1 MKINE
6 FAPSSSIFN
15 DMRMQIESGEKTDEK
30 NSDFFAV
37 LKDKLDSINEKQIT
51 AENTTQSF
59 ISGEEVDVHKVMLD
73 AEEAKLSLEL
83 AVQMRNKIVEAYQ
96 ELNRMQL

>member
-1 MKINE
+1 MRINE
-6 FAPSSSIFN
+6 FTPLSSMFE
-15 DMRMQIESGEKTDEK
+15 DMKIYGGVENKPNEKE
-30 NSDFFAV
+30 SDFFSV
-37 LKDKLDSINEKQIT
+37 LKDKLDAVNEKQIT
-51 AENTTQSF
+51 SENTTSAF

-96 ELNRMQL
+96 EINRMQL

>member
-1 MKINE
+1 MRINE
-6 FAPSSSIFN
+6 FTPLSSIFEDVKIHKEVEN
-15 DMRMQIESGEKTDEK
+15 KSDEK
-30 NSDFFAV
+30 EGNFFAI
-37 LKDKLDSINEKQIT
+37 LKDKLDAVNEKQIT
-51 AENTTQSF
+51 SENTTSAF

>member
-15 DMRMQIESGEKTDEK
+15 DMRMQTDRENKTDEK
-30 NSDFFAV
+30 SGGFSSV

-83 AVQMRNKIVEAYQ
+83 AVQVRNKIVEAYQ

>member
-1 MKINE
+1 MIINE
-6 FAPSSSIFN
+6 FTPVRSAFE
-15 DMRMQIESGEKTDEK
+15 DMRIQKEVG
-30 NSDFFAV
+30 NSSNEEEQSFSTI
-37 LKDKLDSINEKQIT
+37 LKDKLDEVNEKQIT
-51 AENTTQSF
+51 AENTTSAF
-59 ISGEEVDVHKVMLD
+59 VSGEEVNIHKVMLD

>member
-1 MKINE
+1 MRINE
-6 FAPSSSIFN
+6 FTPLSSMFE
-15 DMRMQIESGEKTDEK
+15 DMKIYGGVENKSNEKE
-30 NSDFFAV
+30 NDFFAV
-37 LKDKLDSINEKQIT
+37 LKDKLDAVNEKQVT
-51 AENTTQSF
+51 SENTTSAF

-96 ELNRMQL
+96 EINRMQL

>member
-1 MKINE
+1 MRINE
-6 FAPSSSIFN
+6 FTPLSSMFE
-15 DMRMQIESGEKTDEK
+15 DMKIYGGVENKSNEKE
-30 NSDFFAV
+30 SDFFSV
-37 LKDKLDSINEKQIT
+37 LKDKLDGINEKQIT
-51 AENTTQSF
+51 SENTTSAF

-96 ELNRMQL
+96 EINRMQL

>member
-6 FAPSSSIFN
+6 FTPLSSMFE
-15 DMRMQIESGEKTDEK
+15 DMKIYGGVENKSNEKE
-30 NSDFFAV
+30 SDFFSV
-37 LKDKLDSINEKQIT
+37 LKDKLDGINEKQIT
-51 AENTTQSF
+51 SENTTSAF

-96 ELNRMQL
+96 EINRMQL

>member
-6 FAPSSSIFN
+6 FAPSSSIFD
-15 DMRMQIESGEKTDEK
+15 DMRMKVGSEEKIDEK

>member
-1 MKINE
+1 MRINE
-6 FAPSSSIFN
+6 FTPLSSMFE
-15 DMRMQIESGEKTDEK
+15 DMKIYGGAENKSNEKETDFL
-30 NSDFFAV
+30 SV
-37 LKDKLDSINEKQIT
+37 LQDKLDAVNEKQIT
-51 AENTTQSF
+51 SENTTSAF

-96 ELNRMQL
+96 EINRMQL

>member
-1 MKINE
+1 MFEDMKIYGGAENKSNE
-6 FAPSSSIFN
+6 K
-15 DMRMQIESGEKTDEK
+15 ETDFL
-30 NSDFFAV
+30 SV
-37 LKDKLDSINEKQIT
+37 LQDKLDAVNEKQIT
-51 AENTTQSF
+51 SENTTSAF

-96 ELNRMQL
+96 EINRMQL

>member
-1 MKINE
+1 MKVNE

-15 DMRMQIESGEKTDEK
+15 DMKTQMEKDNKTDEK
-30 NSDFFAV
+30 NGDFFAV

-59 ISGEEVDVHKVMLD
+59 VSGEEVDVHKVMLD

>member
-1 MKINE
+1 MFEDMKIYGGVENKSNE
-6 FAPSSSIFN
+6 K
-15 DMRMQIESGEKTDEK
+15 ESG
-30 NSDFFAV
+30 FFSV
-37 LKDKLDSINEKQIT
+37 LKDKLDGINEKQIT
-51 AENTTQSF
+51 SENTTSAF

-96 ELNRMQL
+96 EINRMQL

>member
-1 MKINE
+1 MFEDMKIYGGVENKSNE
-6 FAPSSSIFN
+6 K
-15 DMRMQIESGEKTDEK
+15 E
-30 NSDFFAV
+30 SDFFSV
-37 LKDKLDSINEKQIT
+37 LQDKLDAVNEKQIT
-51 AENTTQSF
+51 SENTTSAF

-96 ELNRMQL
+96 EINRMQL

>member
-1 MKINE
+1 MRINE
-6 FAPSSSIFN
+6 FTPSSSIFES
-15 DMRMQIESGEKTDEK
+15 IKVSGEVENKSNERE
-30 NSDFFAV
+30 SDFFAV
-37 LKDKLDSINEKQIT
+37 LQDKLDAVNEKQIT
-51 AENTTQSF
+51 SENTTSAF

>member
-1 MKINE
+1 MSSAFEEMKIHKELENKTE
-6 FAPSSSIFN
+6 
-15 DMRMQIESGEKTDEK
+15 EKSG
-30 NSDFFAV
+30 SFFSV
-37 LKDKLDSINEKQIT
+37 LKDKLDTVNEKQIT
-51 AENTTQSF
+51 AESTTSAF
-59 ISGEEVDVHKVMLD
+59 VSGEEIDVHKVMLD